1 MQLVERR
8 GTHGNSSRH
17 GNFLDI
23 ERDQP
28 RAPSGYALGTGDATT
43 LHQLAE
49 LEKDDGRNGKL
60 T

>member
-8 GTHGNSSRH
+8 STHGDFSRH

-28 RAPSGYALGTGDATT
+28 RAPSGHALGPSDATS

-49 LEKDDGRNGKL
+49 LEKDDGGNGKL